1 MIRFASIAL
10 TSVLGVAGI
19 AATVPAVAG
28 PSVVVELPVPGFVGG
43 PYAYARG
50 PYLGP
55 YGAPYGGYWHRDFG
69 RDYYGHGGW
78 DHYRDHRGFRR

>member
-1 MIRFASIAL
+1 MIRLASIAL

-28 PSVVVELPVPGFVGG
+28 PSVVVEVPVPGYVGG

-50 PYLGP
+50 PY
-55 YGAPYGGYWHRDFG
+55 GAPYAGFWHRDFE
-69 RDYYGHGGW
+69 RDYYRHGWNW
-78 DHYRDHRGFRR
+78 DHYRDHRYYRR